1 MKQLVEKNFTAYVT
15 LNDDSNVQTML
26 ENLYNE
32 GTLRYDDIHLD
43 AADVVSDGYY
53 KGLKYGSIDDEAL
66 SRKAAIEDEGYRL
79 EYIFTIT
86 EKQQDPFIDCFGTRP
101 NDFCIREET
110 SYALKLKFSFTR
122 LDEIAEADN
131 ESETGEKARSSI
143 IPVDKLKTHKKKRT
157 TRLAAPF

>member
-1 MKQLVEKNFTAYVT
+1 
-15 LNDDSNVQTML
+15 ML
-26 ENLYNE
+26 
-32 GTLRYDDIHLD
+32 
-43 AADVVSDGYY
+43 
-53 KGLKYGSIDDEAL
+53 
-66 SRKAAIEDEGYRL
+66 
-79 EYIFTIT
+79 
-86 EKQQDPFIDCFGTRP
+86 
-101 NDFCIREET
+101 FCIREET

>member
-1 MKQLVEKNFTAYVT
+1 MKELKEKSFTVYVT

-43 AADVVSDGYY
+43 GTDVVSDGYY

-66 SRKAAIEDEGYRL
+66 LRKTAIEDEGYPL

-110 SYALKLKFSFTR
+110 SYALKLKLSFTR
-122 LDEIAEADN
+122 LDEVAEADN
-131 ESETGEKARSSI
+131 ESETGEKASPRI
-143 IPVDKLKTHKKKRT
+143 IPMDKLKTHKKKRT
-157 TRLAAPF
+157 TRLACPF

>member
-1 MKQLVEKNFTAYVT
+1 MKKIKKKSFTVYVT

-43 AADVVSDGYY
+43 GTDVVSDGYY

-66 SRKAAIEDEGYRL
+66 LRKTAIEDEGYRL

-122 LDEIAEADN
+122 LDEVAEADN
-131 ESETGEKARSSI
+131 ESETGEKASPRI
-143 IPVDKLKTHKKKRT
+143 IPMDKLKTHKKKRT
-157 TRLAAPF
+157 TRLACPF

>member
-1 MKQLVEKNFTAYVT
+1 MKELKEKPFTVYVT

-43 AADVVSDGYY
+43 GTDVVSDGYY

-66 SRKAAIEDEGYRL
+66 LRKTAIEDEGYRL

-110 SYALKLKFSFTR
+110 SYALKLKLSFTR
-122 LDEIAEADN
+122 LDEVAEADN
-131 ESETGEKARSSI
+131 ESETGEKASPRI
-143 IPVDKLKTHKKKRT
+143 IPMDKLKTHKKKRT
-157 TRLAAPF
+157 TRLACPF

>member
-1 MKQLVEKNFTAYVT
+1 MKQLVEKSFTAYVT

-26 ENLYNE
+26 ENLYND

-43 AADVVSDGYY
+43 GTDVVSDGYY

-110 SYALKLKFSFTR
+110 SYALKLKLSFVR
-122 LDEIAEADN
+122 RVDNDEADEAAASSWSNGN
-131 ESETGEKARSSI
+131 ERRQL
-143 IPVDKLKTHKKKRT
+143 V
-157 TRLAAPF
+157 RLSAPF

>member
-1 MKQLVEKNFTAYVT
+1 MKELKEKSFTVYVT

-53 KGLKYGSIDDEAL
+53 MGLKYGSIDDEAL
-66 SRKAAIEDEGYRL
+66 SHKAAIEDEGYRL

-86 EKQQDPFIDCFGTRP
+86 EKKQDPFIDGFGARP

-122 LDEIAEADN
+122 LDEVAETDN
-131 ESETGEKARSSI
+131 GPEISEKTRPRI
-143 IPVDKLKTHKKKRT
+143 IPMDKLKTHKKKRT
-157 TRLAAPF
+157 TRLACPF

>member
-1 MKQLVEKNFTAYVT
+1 MKELKEKSFTVYVT

-43 AADVVSDGYY
+43 GTDVVSDGYY
-53 KGLKYGSIDDEAL
+53 KGLKYGSIDDDAL
-66 SRKAAIEDEGYRL
+66 SCKTAIEDEGYQL

-131 ESETGEKARSSI
+131 ESETGEKASPRI
-143 IPVDKLKTHKKKRT
+143 IPMDKLKTHKKKRT
-157 TRLAAPF
+157 TRLACPF

>member
-1 MKQLVEKNFTAYVT
+1 MKELKEKSFTVYVT

-66 SRKAAIEDEGYRL
+66 SRKMEIENEGYQM

-110 SYALKLKFSFTR
+110 SYALKLKLSFVR
-122 LDEIAEADN
+122 RVDNDEADEAAASSCSNGN
-131 ESETGEKARSSI
+131 ERRQL
-143 IPVDKLKTHKKKRT
+143 V
-157 TRLAAPF
+157 RLSAPF

>member
-1 MKQLVEKNFTAYVT
+1 MSRPCWKTFITN
-15 LNDDSNVQTML
+15 
-26 ENLYNE
+26 
-32 GTLRYDDIHLD
+32 
-43 AADVVSDGYY
+43 Y

-101 NDFCIREET
+101 NDFCIREEI

-122 LDEIAEADN
+122 LDEIVEDEADN
-131 ESETGEKARSSI
+131 ESEIGEKTRPRI
-143 IPVDKLKTHKKKRT
+143 IPMDKLKTHKKKRT
-157 TRLAAPF
+157 TRLACPF

>member
-1 MKQLVEKNFTAYVT
+1 MKELKEKSFTVYVT

-26 ENLYNE
+26 ENLYND

-43 AADVVSDGYY
+43 GTDVVSDGYY

-66 SRKAAIEDEGYRL
+66 LRKTAIEDEGYPL

-122 LDEIAEADN
+122 LDEVAEADN
-131 ESETGEKARSSI
+131 ESETGEKASPRI
-143 IPVDKLKTHKKKRT
+143 IPMDKLKTHKKKRT
-157 TRLAAPF
+157 TRLACPF

>member
-1 MKQLVEKNFTAYVT
+1 MKELKEKSFTVYVT

-43 AADVVSDGYY
+43 GTDVVSDGYY

-66 SRKAAIEDEGYRL
+66 LRKTAIEDEGYRL

-122 LDEIAEADN
+122 LDEVAEADN
-131 ESETGEKARSSI
+131 ESEIGEKTRPRI
-143 IPVDKLKTHKKKRT
+143 IPMDKLKTHKKKRT
-157 TRLAAPF
+157 TRLACPF

>member
-131 ESETGEKARSSI
+131 ESETAEKARPRI
-143 IPVDKLKTHKKKRT
+143 IPMDKLKTHKKKRT
-157 TRLAAPF
+157 TRLACPF

>member
-1 MKQLVEKNFTAYVT
+1 MKQLQEKSFTVYVT

-53 KGLKYGSIDDEAL
+53 KGLKYGSIDDETL

-86 EKQQDPFIDCFGTRP
+86 EKQRDPFIDCFGTRP

-122 LDEIAEADN
+122 LDEITEADN
-131 ESETGEKARSSI
+131 GSETGEKERPRI
-143 IPVDKLKTHKKKRT
+143 FHMDKLKTHKKKRT
-157 TRLAAPF
+157 TRLACPF

>member
-1 MKQLVEKNFTAYVT
+1 MKQLVEKSFTAYVT

-43 AADVVSDGYY
+43 GTDVVSDGYY

-66 SRKAAIEDEGYRL
+66 LRKTAIEDEGYRL
-79 EYIFTIT
+79 AYIFTIT

-122 LDEIAEADN
+122 LDEVAEADN
-131 ESETGEKARSSI
+131 ESETGEKASPRI
-143 IPVDKLKTHKKKRT
+143 IPMDKLKTHKKKRT
-157 TRLAAPF
+157 TRLACPF

>member
-1 MKQLVEKNFTAYVT
+1 MKELKEKPFTVYVT

-43 AADVVSDGYY
+43 GTDVVSDGYY

-66 SRKAAIEDEGYRL
+66 LRKTAIEDEGYRL
-79 EYIFTIT
+79 EHIFTIT

-122 LDEIAEADN
+122 LDEVAEADN
-131 ESETGEKARSSI
+131 ESETGEKASPRI
-143 IPVDKLKTHKKKRT
+143 IPMDKLKTHKKKRT
-157 TRLAAPF
+157 TRLACPF

>member
-1 MKQLVEKNFTAYVT
+1 MKELKEKSFTVYVT

-43 AADVVSDGYY
+43 GTDVVSDGYY
-53 KGLKYGSIDDEAL
+53 KGLKYGSIDDETL

-131 ESETGEKARSSI
+131 ESETGEKARPRI
-143 IPVDKLKTHKKKRT
+143 FPMDKLKTHKKKRA
-157 TRLAAPF
+157 TRLACPF

>member
-1 MKQLVEKNFTAYVT
+1 MKQLQEKSFTVYVT
-15 LNDDSNVQTML
+15 LNDNSHVQTML

-43 AADVVSDGYY
+43 GTDVVSDGYY

>member
-1 MKQLVEKNFTAYVT
+1 MKELKEKSFTVYVT

-26 ENLYNE
+26 ENLYND
-32 GTLRYDDIHLD
+32 YDDIHLD
-43 AADVVSDGYY
+43 GTDVVSDGYY

-66 SRKAAIEDEGYRL
+66 LRKTAIEDEGYRL

-110 SYALKLKFSFTR
+110 SYALKLKLSFTR
-122 LDEIAEADN
+122 LDEVAEADN
-131 ESETGEKARSSI
+131 ESETGEKASPRI
-143 IPVDKLKTHKKKRT
+143 IPMDKLKTHKKKRT
-157 TRLAAPF
+157 TRLACPF